1 MRTCQVRTLRLNLNG
16 FSASVSL
23 PDHFF
28 DEHNRPR
35 WNVLNARFGSPI
47 IIWNQVIGG
56 VPKDEDVVY
65 QPTESIAIG
74 EELQK
79 LREVVESL
87 EQKFVGVR

>member
-1 MRTCQVRTLRLNLNG
+1 MRTLRFTLNG
-16 FSASVSL
+16 FSASVAL

-28 DEHNRPR
+28 DERGIPR
-35 WNVLNARFGSPI
+35 WHLLNARFGSPFI
-47 IIWNQVIGG
+47 AWNQVIGA

-65 QPTESIAIG
+65 QPTQSIPIG

-87 EQKFVGVR
+87 DRKFDGVTP

>member
-1 MRTCQVRTLRLNLNG
+1 MRTLRLTLNG

-35 WNVLNARFGSPI
+35 WNLLNARFGSPI
-47 IIWNQVIGG
+47 IIWNQVIGA

-65 QPTESIAIG
+65 QPNESIPIG
-74 EELQK
+74 DELQK
-79 LREVVESL
+79 LREVVEAL
-87 EQKFVGVR
+87 EKKLMG